1 MTAIEIFD
9 EMARCK
15 NEEELRNFCVFT
27 VRPFVQKEPE
37 YRLWLLDRY
46 ASVKWLIGLPVFKV
60 EDVLNGS
67 GLRAWRKGEIS
78 YDQGR

>member
-15 NEEELRNFCVFT
+15 NEEELRNFCVLT

-37 YRLWLLDRY
+37 YRKWLLDRY
-46 ASVKWLIGLPVFKV
+46 ASVKWLIGLPVFRP
-60 EDVLNGS
+60 EDVFNNR
-67 GLRAWRKGEIS
+67 GLLALKRGEITWPK
-78 YDQGR
+78 

>member
-15 NEEELRNFCVFT
+15 NEEELRNFCVLT

-37 YRLWLLDRY
+37 HREWLLDRY
-46 ASVKWLIGLPVFKV
+46 ASVKWLIGLPAFKA
-60 EDVLNGS
+60 EDVFNSS
-67 GLRAWRKGEIS
+67 GLAALRKGEIV